1 MGGQLTVPV
10 IMMSGHATLETAGE
24 ATRLGALDFLE
35 KPIALARL
43 LGAVRSGLDQGQRLR
58 GSRTVPMAGPGAEE
72 NSLLRT
78 RPVPGEPE
86 GTVHVSKAK
95 EGYTESLSSEFAVG
109 DIILAKVLQSHPS
122 VKLTTAPSSLGV
134 VSARCQVCHHLLA
147 RRTKGLECPRCGH
160 HEQRKLAHGP
170 AFPAPA
176 PESANAR

>member
-1 MGGQLTVPV
+1 MAICTILTT
-10 IMMSGHATLETAGE
+10 SA
-24 ATRLGALDFLE
+24 
-35 KPIALARL
+35 
-43 LGAVRSGLDQGQRLR
+43 
-58 GSRTVPMAGPGAEE
+58 SR
-72 NSLLRT
+72 

-95 EGYTESLSSEFAVG
+95 DGYTESLSSEFAVG

-134 VSARCQVCHHLLA
+134 VSARCQVCHNLLA
-147 RRTKGLECPRCGH
+147 RRAKGLECPRCGH

-176 PESANAR
+176 PDGANAR